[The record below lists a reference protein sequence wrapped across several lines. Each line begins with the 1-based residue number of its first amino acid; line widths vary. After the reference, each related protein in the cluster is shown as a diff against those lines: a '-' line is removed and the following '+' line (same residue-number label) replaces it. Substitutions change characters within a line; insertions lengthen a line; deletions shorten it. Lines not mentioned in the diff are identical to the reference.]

1 MDITNL
7 LPAFALLAA
16 ALVVILTELVKKL
29 DKKDRLKGYRV
40 YVPLVLSG
48 GVAWVLR
55 IGEFFPA
62 PQVWF
67 WWAAIFAVSVFFF
80 EAILKKIGSALG
92 SKEG

>member
-1 MDITNL
+1 MELTNL
-7 LPAFALLAA
+7 LPVFALLAV
-16 ALVVILTELVKKL
+16 ALTVILTELIKKF
-29 DKKDRLKGYRV
+29 DAKDHLKGYRV
-40 YVPLVLSG
+40 YVPLVLSFG
-48 GVAWVLR
+48 LAWLLR

-92 SKEG
+92 S